1 MTVALYPGSFDPITN
16 GHLNLIER
24 GLRVFDR
31 VIVAVAINR
40 AKQPLFS
47 PEERMALIR
56 EAAQLDDKI
65 DEARVEIASFT
76 GLLVDFAQQ
85 QSAQV
90 VLRGLRAIS
99 DFEFEFQ
106 MTHMNRRLHPG
117 LEMVFMMTDEEY
129 FFVSSSLVREI
140 AAFGG
145 KVEGL
150 VPANVERAL
159 AERNR

>member
-31 VIVAVAINR
+31 LIVAVAVNP
-40 AKQPLFS
+40 AKQPMFT
-47 PEERMALIR
+47 PKERMAMIR
-56 EAAQLDDKI
+56 EAIGEND
-65 DEARVEIASFT
+65 RVEVTSFT
-76 GLLVDFAQQ
+76 GLLVDFAQARK
-85 QSAQV
+85 AQV

-117 LEMVFMMTDEEY
+117 IEMVFMMTDEEY

-145 KVEGL
+145 KVQGL
-150 VPANVERAL
+150 VPPNVERKL
-159 AERNR
+159 AERLT

>member
-1 MTVALYPGSFDPITN
+1 VTLALYPGSFDPITN

-31 VIVAVAINR
+31 LIVAVAINP
-40 AKQPLFS
+40 AKKPMFT
-47 PEERMALIR
+47 PEERMGLIR
-56 EAAQLDDKI
+56 EAVNN
-65 DEARVEIASFT
+65 DERIVVDSFT
-76 GLLVDFAQQ
+76 GLLVDYARTHK
-85 QSAQV
+85 AQV

-129 FFVSSSLVREI
+129 FFVSSGLVREI
-140 AAFGG
+140 ASFGG
-145 KVEGL
+145 KVQGL
-150 VPANVERAL
+150 VPPSVEKKL
-159 AERNR
+159 AERSR